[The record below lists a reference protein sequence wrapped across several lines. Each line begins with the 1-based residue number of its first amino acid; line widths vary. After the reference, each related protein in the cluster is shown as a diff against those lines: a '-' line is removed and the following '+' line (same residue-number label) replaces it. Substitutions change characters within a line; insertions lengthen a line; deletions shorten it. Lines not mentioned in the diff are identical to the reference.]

1 MGCYNASLIFSIK
14 SKEGAGS
21 VCKSSP
27 SNVGHM
33 TLYQPD
39 EIFVEHGEE
48 HAPVV
53 QRALSFLP
61 DVPVR
66 VVDKGWERALAAQR
80 ERDSFTAGKRR
91 LFFTRQRSP
100 FLEHCPAGT
109 PSLICCNYLVVSLI
123 SNCPMDCSYC
133 FLQEYLANNPTLK
146 VFTNVGDLLHEVAVA
161 VNRHPARHFR
171 IGTGELSDSLALD
184 PLLGFSADLVPF
196 FAAQKNVLLELKTK
210 SDCVEGL
217 LPFDPRERVVV
228 SWSITPPAITDTE
241 EHGTASFAGRVDAA
255 LRVQKAGYKLGFHFD
270 PLIEYPDWEKGY
282 RDAFTRIFS
291 AVDSRRVAWVSLGSL
306 RLTPSLRATM
316 RRRFPQTRLLSGE
329 QVPCG
334 DGKWRTFQA
343 LRVKMY
349 RTLMGWLKEAA
360 PNVPLYMCMET
371 ASVWEKVFGRVPAC
385 DKEVAHS
392 LTEPN
397 LSLMP
402 PLS

>member
-1 MGCYNASLIFSIK
+1 MK
-14 SKEGAGS
+14 SYR
-21 VCKSSP
+21 P
-27 SNVGHM
+27 N
-33 TLYQPD
+33 
-39 EIFVEHGEE
+39 EIFVEEGEE
-48 HAPVV
+48 NSPVV
-53 QRALSFLP
+53 RRVLARLP
-61 DVPVR
+61 DVPAR
-66 VVDKGWERALAAQR
+66 VVDKGWEQKLSAQR
-80 ERDSFTAGKRR
+80 EFDPFALGKRR

-109 PSLICCNYLVVSLI
+109 PGLVCCNYLVVSLI

-146 VFTNVGDLLHEVAVA
+146 VFTNVEDLLHEVAVT
-161 VNRHPARHFR
+161 VNRHPSRHFR

-184 PLLGFSADLVPF
+184 PVLSFSADLVPF

-210 SDCVEGL
+210 SDCVDGL
-217 LPFDPRERVVV
+217 LSFDPRERVVV
-228 SWSITPPAITDTE
+228 SWSITPPEISDTE
-241 EHGTASFAGRVDAA
+241 EHRTASFDARLNAA
-255 LRVQKAGYKLGFHFD
+255 LRVQVAGYKLGFHFD
-270 PLIEYPDWEKGY
+270 PLIEYANWEKGY
-282 RDAFTRIFS
+282 RETFARIFS
-291 AVDSRRVAWVSLGSL
+291 AVDLRRVAWISLGSL
-306 RLTPSLRATM
+306 RLTPSLRTIM

-360 PNVPLYMCMET
+360 PRVPLYMCMET
-371 ASVWEKVFGRVPAC
+371 ASVWEKVFGHVPTC
-385 DKEVAHS
+385 DKEVAYT

-397 LSLMP
+397 LSLAS